1 MWKSGKGATTRA
13 PFGANNRSVQL
24 KEIEMGLTISILD
37 HVYCPNFWLIS
48 HYILVITNIWHCRM
62 FSEGMDLT
70 FVFVCCPSNNGVRL
84 VGGPDY
90 PGSRPQLNPTGG
102 LRCSS
107 PLAFKTG
114 DMRFADNSG
123 QLWVSCWYD
132 CVPTSFGRKEGWW
145 PAGSCFCTQLY
156 VLSCSRGTLNS
167 PFRSQNSVWWGGFSI
182 CMLPSMSH
190 GHLLSFQP
198 AGATKMS
205 QSGLP
210 LSHFP
215 IFDFVC
221 SVSKARVT
229 HQVTIV
235 LQIRGSNFIVDRDK
249 MPDLL

>member
-13 PFGANNRSVQL
+13 PVGAKNRSVQL

-114 DMRFADNSG
+114 DMRFADDSG

-167 PFRSQNSVWWGGFSI
+167 PFRSQNSVWWGGFPFA
-182 CMLPSMSH
+182 CYLPCCTVIYSH
-190 GHLLSFQP
+190 SSQQEPPKCPKVVCPCLIFLYLTLS
-198 AGATKMS
+198 A
-205 QSGLP
+205 
-210 LSHFP
+210 
-215 IFDFVC
+215 
-221 SVSKARVT
+221 VS
-229 HQVTIV
+229 
-235 LQIRGSNFIVDRDK
+235 S
-249 MPDLL
+249 